1 MAGTISSS
9 PLQTETTSAIL
20 SKVAACGELCQ
31 VARAT
36 EGATTL
42 PLRRLVEIV
51 RNYERPILL
60 LLPRLHSL
68 LCFIQRS
75 FPFFAGV
82 LHALLLRKDSV
93 GNLEVTMR
101 WAMETGCVV
110 GARNLL
116 RWAFAD
122 WANGGHGL
130 RQGCCIFNVD
140 PLIKKWAAQ

>member
-51 RNYERPILL
+51 SNYERPIL
-60 LLPRLHSL
+60 
-68 LCFIQRS
+68 
-75 FPFFAGV
+75 
-82 LHALLLRKDSV
+82 LLLRKDSV

-101 WAMETGCVV
+101 WAMEAGHIAEVTT
-110 GARNLL
+110 LF

-122 WANGGHGL
+122 WAKEGHL
-130 RQGCCIFNVD
+130 R
-140 PLIKKWAAQ
+140 

>member
-51 RNYERPILL
+51 SNYERPILL

-101 WAMETGCVV
+101 WAMEAGHIAEVTT
-110 GARNLL
+110 LF

-122 WANGGHGL
+122 WAKEGHL
-130 RQGCCIFNVD
+130 R
-140 PLIKKWAAQ
+140 